1 MTKKPI
7 QTCTRFHKV
16 ENVTHVFQLKVYRP
30 LLSNLLAKEWLT
42 TLTGKVWWRNDNFFD
57 QIWLSCTV
65 HYQFRG
71 KSLTSYRNCRVSNIT
86 WLSSSPRKSRDQP
99 VFVSF
104 RYFFL
109 CLSCS
114 PFFTRQVL
122 IANTQNMKW
131 VVHIL
136 SIESSQCVLCT
147 SVRFCEGTSLP
158 LNWNPFLKTRNPP
171 FKSRSSAHFLFEFF
185 IFERIFE

>member
-1 MTKKPI
+1 MTTSLI
-7 QTCTRFHKV
+7 RFDWAV
-16 ENVTHVFQLKVYRP
+16 QYTTSLGESRLRLTETVV
-30 LLSNLLAKEWLT
+30 LA
-42 TLTGKVWWRNDNFFD
+42 
-57 QIWLSCTV
+57 I
-65 HYQFRG
+65 
-71 KSLTSYRNCRVSNIT
+71 
-86 WLSSSPRKSRDQP
+86 SRDFLQADGNHATSQFLFP
-99 VFVSF
+99 SAI
-104 RYFFL
+104 FFL